1 MNLQAFNFGF
11 QSNLALIIGN
21 IIRAALSLT
30 GTIFLVLIIYAGFIW
45 MTAGGNEEKIR
56 KAKLVIQS
64 AVIGLI
70 IILSSYSITNFV
82 VGSLSRA
89 VNGN

>member
-1 MNLQAFNFGF
+1 MNFQAFNPGF
-11 QSNLALIIGN
+11 QTDLALIIGN

-30 GTIFLVLIIYAGFIW
+30 GTIFLVLIIYAGFVW

-56 KAKLVIQS
+56 KAKLIIQS

-70 IILSSYSITNFV
+70 IILSSYSITEFV
-82 VGSLSRA
+82 IGSLTQATR
-89 VNGN
+89 